1 MPMLT
6 TLRLSVGVL
15 VLVCGLSVAAEGQ
28 QTSTP
33 LEQTL
38 RAALRSRQADPMPIG
53 ELSIAYQQ
61 KEGGKL
67 GEAVHILA
75 FSCADWGRGL
85 CSTTTLTLNQC
96 IGGAFYPKVEV
107 HGEVDGSLTV
117 ERVMPNELVLRFDY
131 GAQIR
136 VSYRTRDTAFGI
148 GFNAGVDKFSGA
160 VVRDSDILRKVISWE
175 LVPFTIRNHLF
186 KNFNCPAD
194 LPFLRR

>member
-1 MPMLT
+1 MR
-6 TLRLSVGVL
+6 RLLGGVL

-61 KEGGKL
+61 KENGKL
-67 GEAVHILA
+67 GEAVHILT
-75 FSCADWGRGL
+75 FRCADWGKGL

-107 HGEVDGSLTV
+107 NGEVDGSLTV
-117 ERVMPNELVLRFDY
+117 ERVMPNELVLRFDD
-131 GAQIR
+131 GAQTQIR
-136 VSYRTRDTAFGI
+136 MSYRTTETVGVI
-148 GFNAGVDKFSGA
+148 GFDGGVAAFSGA
-160 VVRDSDILRKVISWE
+160 AVKDSAILRKVISWE
-175 LVPFTIRNHLF
+175 LVPFTVRNQLF

-194 LPFLRR
+194 LPFLFPR

>member
-1 MPMLT
+1 M
-6 TLRLSVGVL
+6 RGVL
-15 VLVCGLSVAAEGQ
+15 GGMLAVLVCGLSVAAEGQ

-61 KEGGKL
+61 KENGKL
-67 GEAVHILA
+67 GEAVHILT
-75 FSCADWGRGL
+75 FSCADLGQGL

-107 HGEVDGSLTV
+107 DSEVDGSLTV
-117 ERVMPNELVLRFDY
+117 ERVMLNELVLRFDD

-136 VSYRTRDTAFGI
+136 MSYRTTDTAFGI
-148 GFNAGVDKFSGA
+148 GFDAVAAFSGA
-160 VVRDSDILRKVISWE
+160 VVKDSFILRKVISWE
-175 LVPFTIRNHLF
+175 LVPFTVKNQLF
-186 KNFNCPAD
+186 KNFNCPAT
-194 LPFLRR
+194 LPFLFPR